1 MKENYRLKEYM
12 ASSQEELLRRN
23 LAQVGIWNELIKI
36 GKVEKTDMP
45 KFYKLATFFN
55 TFRDENGY
63 DATFDDVL
71 SFNI

>member
-45 KFYKLATFFN
+45 NLMMCCLLIFN
-55 TFRDENGY
+55 
-63 DATFDDVL
+63 
-71 SFNI
+71 